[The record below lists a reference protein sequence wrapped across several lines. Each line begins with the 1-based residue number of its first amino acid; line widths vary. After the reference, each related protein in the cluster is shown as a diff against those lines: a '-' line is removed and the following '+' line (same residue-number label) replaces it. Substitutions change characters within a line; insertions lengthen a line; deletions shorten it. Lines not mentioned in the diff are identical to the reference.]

1 VSETIDHIIDLLRPW
16 ALVGAKR
23 MFGGHGLYRGGVMF
37 GIVAD
42 DRLFL
47 KVDEVNAPDYDREDL
62 APFRYTRAGRT
73 VALSYRA
80 VPEGLLDSSE
90 ALQDWSHKAWE
101 AALRAARRDRR
112 LHHRER

>member
-1 VSETIDHIIDLLRPW
+1 VSGTIDHILDLLRPW
-16 ALVGAKR
+16 ALVGARR

-47 KVDEVNAPDYDREDL
+47 KVDEGNAADYDRENL
-62 APFRYTRAGRT
+62 EPFRYTRAGRT

-80 VPEGLLDSSE
+80 VPDGLLDSGE
-90 ALQDWSHKAWE
+90 ALQNWSHKAWE
-101 AALRAARRDRR
+101 AALRAASRERRVR
-112 LHHRER
+112 HRER